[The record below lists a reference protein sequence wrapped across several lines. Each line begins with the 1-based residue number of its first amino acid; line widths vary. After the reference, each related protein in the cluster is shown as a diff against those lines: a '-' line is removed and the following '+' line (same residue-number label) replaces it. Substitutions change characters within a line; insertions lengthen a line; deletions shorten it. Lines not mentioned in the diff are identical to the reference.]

1 TTIQNLQLAI
11 QANVFLNRRK
21 KECSASVEEK
31 NERLEQIPVMDSK
44 EEELT
49 NSDITIQN
57 IQTMLAKAYE
67 NEKMLEKKKKIQLLD
82 RDTDLKL
89 HRVND
94 IVTLKDVCRKVQSE
108 RIDESLYTI
117 NKVANEILKEIFN
130 EPL

>member
-1 TTIQNLQLAI
+1 IMEKPPAYTPYVECKREMEREEEMSKLQGKVVDKQDLEQVDYEALENKAKVISTTIQNLQLAI

-67 NEKMLEKKKKIQLLD
+67 NEKMLEK
-82 RDTDLKL
+82 
-89 HRVND
+89 
-94 IVTLKDVCRKVQSE
+94 
-108 RIDESLYTI
+108 
-117 NKVANEILKEIFN
+117 
-130 EPL
+130 